1 MAAEV
6 IFSIEWILFFFLS
19 LGIVCGVVATVLQF
33 RLLAMLNATR
43 PADQKIRWY
52 ATGDYGT
59 GLSVWKEHLRVFP
72 SCPMRVWMVSL
83 WLAFAVAVVIA
94 GILFWIG

>member
-1 MAAEV
+1 MAAPLPYL
-6 IFSIEWILFFFLS
+6 IPAILLIGVVC
-19 LGIVCGVVATVLQF
+19 GIVATALQF

-43 PADQKIRWY
+43 PADQQIRWY
-52 ATGDYGT
+52 STGDYGT

-83 WLAFAVAVVIA
+83 WLAFAVAVALA
-94 GILFWIG
+94 GVLVWPA